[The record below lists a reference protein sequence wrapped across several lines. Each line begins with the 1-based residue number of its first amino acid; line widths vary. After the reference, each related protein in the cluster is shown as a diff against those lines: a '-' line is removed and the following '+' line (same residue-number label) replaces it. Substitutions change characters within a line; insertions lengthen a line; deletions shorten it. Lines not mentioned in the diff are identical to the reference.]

1 QTTRFAP
8 LETFADSVSQGRAVQ
23 NHCRELRDAGY
34 EPDIIIGHPGWGD
47 MMFLDL
53 VWPQAR
59 QVSYME
65 FYYRHDARDAHFDP
79 EFKPRPAEREFA
91 ALRNLNQ
98 LLAFERSA
106 VCITPTLW
114 QKQLFPDAL
123 TPAMHVIHEGVDT
136 AALTPDPA
144 ATIRLPD
151 GRTLDRTTP
160 VLTYSARNL
169 EPYRGFHWFM
179 RALPQIQADRPDVF
193 TIIVGGEDVS
203 YGRRPELHANWKQ
216 ALLDEVGD
224 QLDLSR
230 IWFAGRL
237 AYDQYVSVLQLS
249 WVHMYLSYPFVLSW
263 SLIEAMACG
272 CAIVASRTEP
282 VQEALADTENAMLV
296 DFANPRAIPDAVT
309 GLLADADARQ
319 RLGAAARITAET
331 RYDVE
336 RMALPGY
343 ERLIAGL
350 LGI

>member
-1 QTTRFAP
+1 
-8 LETFADSVSQGRAVQ
+8 
-23 NHCRELRDAGY
+23 
-34 EPDIIIGHPGWGD
+34 
-47 MMFLDL
+47 
-53 VWPQAR
+53 
-59 QVSYME
+59 
-65 FYYRHDARDAHFDP
+65 
-79 EFKPRPAEREFA
+79 
-91 ALRNLNQ
+91 
-98 LLAFERSA
+98 
-106 VCITPTLW
+106 
-114 QKQLFPDAL
+114 
-123 TPAMHVIHEGVDT
+123 
-136 AALTPDPA
+136 
-144 ATIRLPD
+144 
-151 GRTLDRTTP
+151 
-160 VLTYSARNL
+160 
-169 EPYRGFHWFM
+169 
-179 RALPQIQADRPDVF
+179 